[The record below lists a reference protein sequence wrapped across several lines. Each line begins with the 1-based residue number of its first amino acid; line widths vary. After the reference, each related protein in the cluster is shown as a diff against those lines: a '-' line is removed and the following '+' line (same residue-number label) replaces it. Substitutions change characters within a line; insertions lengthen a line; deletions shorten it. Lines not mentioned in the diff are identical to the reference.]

1 ALRDARGQVEPV
13 RAVHGRLQALAVE
26 GLDGVGRRR
35 HDAVEQLALL
45 GSEAREHPALGRPAR
60 RRTGHP
66 YLQPQEAGAEAG
78 DHVLH
83 ALLAP
88 GTAALLEAQAPE
100 GQVDVVVHDEEVAE
114 RGPRAGQDRLDR
126 RPGQVHVALGLDEQ
140 ELDRPLAG
148 RQDGARLLAS
158 RVAASLA
165 PEPRAVAARE
175 LLNDEEPGVVPG
187 SLETGPGVPE
197 PHHHVHGY
205 SSAGS
210 PSASSSSFS
219 PTTSG
224 SAASAASSSSS
235 TTRGGTTATIAS
247 SRSSITC

>member
-1 ALRDARGQVEPV
+1 
-13 RAVHGRLQALAVE
+13 
-26 GLDGVGRRR
+26 
-35 HDAVEQLALL
+35 
-45 GSEAREHPALGRPAR
+45 
-60 RRTGHP
+60 
-66 YLQPQEAGAEAG
+66 
-78 DHVLH
+78 
-83 ALLAP
+83 
-88 GTAALLEAQAPE
+88 
-100 GQVDVVVHDEEVAE
+100 
-114 RGPRAGQDRLDR
+114 
-126 RPGQVHVALGLDEQ
+126 
-140 ELDRPLAG
+140 LAG

-224 SAASAASSSSS
+224 SAASAASSS

-247 SRSSITC
+247 SRSSITCASDGSLATRSETCRLLPISRSDTSTSTWLGM